1 MFSRR
6 QMLHGTMLTGAGL
19 LANPAFELAG
29 PNQALAQAAGLTY
42 GAHPDVS
49 PLVLSGRDWTSKY
62 NLNLKYE
69 WFPSAG
75 PADKA
80 LVAGE
85 IDFDAPGGGR
95 AVSLQAATKPG
106 DFPMFMGWA
115 YGDYAATLVRP
126 DSPYKAMADLKGKKI
141 GTVVGSG
148 SYMAWL
154 IWLDSQGMSANDFQI
169 VNMQGGEVAGALA
182 SGIIDGATI
191 WEPYPAMMEH
201 RKIGKIIALYA
212 QVVYDAVV
220 IQTRREVIEK
230 KRDALVRFAAAAMDV
245 QDWIKANPTEAAKLV
260 AKGMTERGAGETPWE
275 AFDAMIRR
283 LIFAP
288 DLDPVMPSLN
298 KIADV
303 SVKLGLIR
311 NRSELVVNRYI
322 WLPSAPSAPDRS

>member
-1 MFSRR
+1 MISRR
-6 QMLHGTMLTGAGL
+6 RVLNGMLLTSAGL
-19 LANPAFELAG
+19 LASSVLDLVG
-29 PNQALAQAAGLTY
+29 PRQALAQATGLVY

-49 PLVLSGRDWTSKY
+49 PLVLTGRDWTSKY
-62 NLNLKYE
+62 KLNIKYE

-80 LVAGE
+80 LVAGD
-85 IDFDAPGGGR
+85 IDLDAPGGGR

-106 DFPMFMGWA
+106 DFPLFMGWA

-126 DSPYKAMADLKGKKI
+126 DSPYKEMADLKGKKI

-154 IWLDSQGMSANDFQI
+154 IWLDSQGMSVNDFQI

-182 SGIIDGATI
+182 SGVIDGATI

-212 QVVYDAVV
+212 KVVYDAVV

-230 KRDALVRFAAAAMDV
+230 KRDALVSFAAAAMDV
-245 QDWIKANPTEAAKLV
+245 QDWIKANPVDAAKLV
-260 AKGMTERGAGETPWE
+260 AKGMVDRGAGETPWE

-288 DLDPVMPSLN
+288 DLAPVMPSLN
-298 KIADV
+298 KIADT
-303 SVKLGLIR
+303 SVKLGVIR
-311 NRSELVVNRYI
+311 NRPELSVNTDILADARK
-322 WLPSAPSAPDRS
+322 LRGKA